1 MNDAGTAPH
10 FTDED
15 LKTALRRA
23 MRTILVLGVVLFAG
37 FWLAM
42 GWQTAMLL
50 LAGALVSLGSLYE
63 WRRLVAVLNAKLDQQ
78 RSPHSTGLVVTMFFL
93 RLGLAGAIL
102 YGSLKC
108 FHGSIYGLVA
118 GLCLAIISLSIE
130 AIRFQQ
136 L

>member
-1 MNDAGTAPH
+1 MTGPAPALN

-23 MRTILVLGVVLFAG
+23 MRTVLVLAAILFVV
-37 FWLAM
+37 FWVTM
-42 GWQTAMLL
+42 GWPSAMLL
-50 LAGALVSLGSLYE
+50 LAGAVISAGSLFE
-63 WRRLVAVLNAKLDQQ
+63 WRRLIAVINAKMDNQ
-78 RSPHSTGLVVTMFFL
+78 RPPHSTGLVVTMFFL

-108 FHGSIYGLVA
+108 FHGSIYALVA
-118 GLCLAIISLSIE
+118 GLCLAIVSLSIE
-130 AIRFQQ
+130 AIRVQQ